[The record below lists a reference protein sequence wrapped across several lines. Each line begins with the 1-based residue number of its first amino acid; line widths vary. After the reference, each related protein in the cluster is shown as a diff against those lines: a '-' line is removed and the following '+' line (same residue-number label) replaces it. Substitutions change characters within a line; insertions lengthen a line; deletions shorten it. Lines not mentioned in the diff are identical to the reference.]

1 MFNHE
6 VMASFTLGI
15 TGLDKLKAK
24 FASAADNLD
33 KHIAKSINQSLTNI
47 QQEAKAN
54 APYRTGALQ
63 RSITHRKVD
72 KTNSGFISAGNAL
85 VKYAPYQEFGTR
97 NVVRL
102 PTLRNLTT
110 DQVTQ
115 FAMKFQKTNIKKYT
129 NVPASPFLLT
139 AFDKEYSRL
148 VYTIKQF
155 KI

>member
-1 MFNHE
+1 
-6 VMASFTLGI
+6 MAEFKLGI

-24 FASAADNLD
+24 FASASEKLD
-33 KHIAKSINQSLTNI
+33 KHIANSINQSLTNI

-72 KTNSGFISAGNAL
+72 KSNTGFISAGNKA

-102 PTLRNLTT
+102 PKLNNITT
-110 DQVTQ
+110 DQVSQ
-115 FAMKFQKTNIKKYT
+115 FAMKFQKTNIKRIT

-139 AFDKEYSRL
+139 AFDKEYTKL
-148 VYTIKQF
+148 IYTIKQF

>member
-1 MFNHE
+1 
-6 VMASFTLGI
+6 MAEFKLGI
-15 TGLDKLKAK
+15 TGLDQLKAR
-24 FASAADNLD
+24 FASASEKLD
-33 KHIAKSINQSLTNI
+33 KHLAKSINQSLVNI
-47 QQEAKAN
+47 QQQAKAN

-72 KTNSGFISAGNAL
+72 KSNTGFISAGNKA

-102 PTLRNLTT
+102 PKLNNLTT
-110 DQVTQ
+110 DQVSE
-115 FAMKFQKTNIKKYT
+115 FAMKFQQTNIKRFT

-139 AFDKEYSRL
+139 AFDKEYSKL
-148 VYTIKQF
+148 IYTIKQF

>member
-1 MFNHE
+1 
-6 VMASFTLGI
+6 MAEFKLGI

-24 FASAADNLD
+24 FAIASENLD
-33 KHIAKSINQSLTNI
+33 KHIANSINQSLINI

-72 KTNSGFISAGNAL
+72 KSNTGYISAGNSS

-97 NVVRL
+97 DVVRL
-102 PTLRNLTT
+102 PTLKNLTV
-110 DQVTQ
+110 DQVTE
-115 FAMKFQKTNIKKYT
+115 FAFKFQKSNIKRFT
-129 NVPASPFLLT
+129 NVPAHPFLLT
-139 AFDKEYSRL
+139 AFDKEYTKL